1 MRVKLSGR
9 KVITFACG
17 NYTVRGLFMPAPSH
31 CLLHGSGCKV
41 VSVEEEQPREDE
53 YDRNAKTWKTVKPG

>member
-1 MRVKLSGR
+1 MIAKLPGR

-17 NYTVRGLFMPAPSH
+17 NYTVRGLFMPAPPH

-41 VSVEEEQPREDE
+41 VSAVNEMPREDE
-53 YDRNAKTWKTVKPG
+53 FDPKTKTWKPVKAG